1 MMSVIEL
8 KNVSK
13 TFKGYTIFDDVS
25 VMFEEGKCYG
35 IMGPNGSG
43 KSVLFKMMCQFV
55 IPDVGEVSINSKFMD
70 ANARFPKD
78 FGIIIDRPGYIPNK
92 TGFENLK
99 ELASIKNNISDAK
112 IEEVMRQ
119 VSIDPK
125 LKQKMKNYSLGM
137 KQKISIAQAIMENQA
152 VLILDEPFNGLDFS
166 SVEIVRDILLDLKKQ
181 GKTIILT
188 SHNKEDLDILC
199 DQIFLID
206 QYKIIPKV

>member
-1 MMSVIEL
+1 MSLIEL

-25 VMFEEGKCYG
+25 VAFEEGKCYG

-55 IPDVGEVSINSKFMD
+55 KPDVGEVSIDSRFLDSK
-70 ANARFPKD
+70 ARFPKD

-99 ELASIKNNISDAK
+99 ELASIKNDISDDK

-119 VSIDPK
+119 VNLDPN

-137 KQKISIAQAIMENQA
+137 KQKISIAQAIMEDQS
-152 VLILDEPFNGLDFS
+152 VLILDEPFNGLDIS
-166 SVEIVRDILLDLKKQ
+166 GVETVRAILLGLKKR

-199 DQIFLID
+199 DAVFLID
-206 QYKIIPKV
+206 QYKIIPRI